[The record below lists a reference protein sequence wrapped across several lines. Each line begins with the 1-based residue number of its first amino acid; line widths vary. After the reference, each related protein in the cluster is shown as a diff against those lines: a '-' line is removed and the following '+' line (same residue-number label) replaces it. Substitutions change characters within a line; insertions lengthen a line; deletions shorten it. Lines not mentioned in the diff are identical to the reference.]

1 MKVFQNQIQHPKFE
15 IQKMQN
21 AYVMDINVNTF
32 KAEQV
37 KCELLYLG
45 TRKISDE
52 QGVIYRYNFNLCA
65 ISKTKNNL
73 CYYHISELD

>member
-37 KCELLYLG
+37 KCELLY
-45 TRKISDE
+45 TEDIR
-52 QGVIYRYNFNLCA
+52 
-65 ISKTKNNL
+65 
-73 CYYHISELD
+73 